1 MHSNSV
7 HVSSDLSNTI
17 KVIQCSAER
26 QRNTKMA
33 SASGAGVKVFT
44 LKEVKEH
51 NKEIKEH
58 NKYTGN
64 YGPFWVV
71 IQVYDMKKV
80 YDITEMFFVERQCRK
95 TLWRI
100 TQIMMED
107 PETDP
112 DFTEMFE
119 DASAWHG
126 PDVYEVELENYLV
139 GELHQD
145 DQPRGRVVRL
155 EEEEEKRRRR
165 RKVMCARLSKL
176 IKVMIVALAATFFLY
191 SNFFDKE

>member
-1 MHSNSV
+1 MDDALISYLH
-7 HVSSDLSNTI
+7 LINTF
-17 KVIQCSAER
+17 KLKIQCSPER
-26 QRNTKMA
+26 NIEMA
-33 SASGAGVKVFT
+33 SASRDGVKVFT
-44 LKEVKEH
+44 LEEVKEH
-51 NKEIKEH
+51 NKEVKER
-58 NKYTGN
+58 NKFTGN
-64 YGPFWVV
+64 YGPFWIV

-100 TQIMMED
+100 TQTMMED

-126 PDVYEVELENYLV
+126 PDVYEVELENYFV

-176 IKVMIVALAATFFLY
+176 IKVMIVALAAIFLIH
-191 SNFFDKE
+191 SNIFDKE